1 MDLFG
6 EEPAPAPAK
15 PAPEPKPPRAK
26 GIPAAEPNSGLI
38 ALADTLHARY
48 GGRLRLGTS
57 SWYFPGWAGFVW
69 SPAAREASEQKVS
82 REGLRAYAQH
92 PLLQSVSL
100 DRAFYTPM
108 TASDYA
114 RYANQVGPGFRF
126 TSKCWRGIT
135 DPVIEGTPNPLFMH
149 GDYARE
155 QILQPFLDGAGVK
168 AGVQVLQFSPGL
180 PRRAR
185 LTPRSFAERLN
196 AFLAALA
203 SPIPVVVELRDAAL
217 LTPDYFAVL
226 RRHGAEHCIN
236 VHPKSGVSVIEQAKL
251 IGRRPEPL
259 VIRWM
264 LHAGFE
270 YEEARERYSPF
281 DKLVDEDPATRRAVA
296 RLARRALDAGG
307 TVYVIAIWIR
317 HCRIQI
323 NDDHGL
329 LSRRRR
335 SLGQW
340 RGQWSQRNL
349 RRGGPGADSTT
360 RPRAARP

>member
-6 EEPAPAPAK
+6 DEEPAPAPAK
-15 PAPEPKPPRAK
+15 PAPEPKKLRGK
-26 GIPAAEPNSGLI
+26 GIQPADSNSELIELAERLRG
-38 ALADTLHARY
+38 RY
-48 GGRLRLGTS
+48 GERLRLGTS

-100 DRAFYTPM
+100 DRAYYTPM
-108 TASDYA
+108 TTSDYA

-135 DPVIEGTPNPLFMH
+135 DPVIEGTPNPLFLD

-155 QILQPFLDGAGVK
+155 QILRPFLDGAGGK

-185 LTPRSFAERLN
+185 LTPQGFAERLD
-196 AFLAALA
+196 AFLAASA
-203 SPIPVVVELRDAAL
+203 SPIPVVVELRDAEL
-217 LTPDYFAVL
+217 LTPNYFAVL

-307 TVYVIAIWIR
+307 TVYVIANNKAEGSAPLTLFKLAAEIA
-317 HCRIQI
+317 
-323 NDDHGL
+323 GEPL
-329 LSRRRR
+329 PS
-335 SLGQW
+335 
-340 RGQWSQRNL
+340 
-349 RRGGPGADSTT
+349 GAA
-360 RPRAARP
+360 PP

>member
-6 EEPAPAPAK
+6 DEEPVAPVPAK
-15 PAPEPKPPRAK
+15 PSAEPKKPRSK
-26 GIPAAEPNSGLI
+26 GIQPAEPNPELV
-38 ALADTLHARY
+38 ALADTLRTRY
-48 GGRLRLGTS
+48 GERLRLGTS

-69 SPAAREASEQKVS
+69 SDAARELSEQKVS

-114 RYANQVGPGFRF
+114 RYAQQVGPGFRF

-135 DPVIEGTPNPLFMH
+135 DPVIEGTPNPLFMDGH
-149 GDYARE
+149 YARE
-155 QILQPFLDGAGVK
+155 QILQPFLDGAGGK

-185 LTPRSFAERLN
+185 LTPRGFAERLDV
-196 AFLAALA
+196 FLAALG
-203 SPIPVVVELRDAAL
+203 SPIPVVVELRDAEL

-226 RRHGAEHCIN
+226 QRHGAEHCIN
-236 VHPKSGVSVIEQAKL
+236 VHPRSGVSVIEQAKL

-270 YEEARERYSPF
+270 YVEARERYSPF
-281 DKLVDEDPATRRAVA
+281 TKLVDEDPATRRAVA

-307 TVYVIAIWIR
+307 SVYVIANNKAEGSAPLTLFKLAAEIV
-317 HCRIQI
+317 
-323 NDDHGL
+323 
-329 LSRRRR
+329 
-335 SLGQW
+335 
-340 RGQWSQRNL
+340 
-349 RRGGPGADSTT
+349 GA
-360 RPRAARP
+360 

>member
-6 EEPAPAPAK
+6 DGAPPAPKSAK
-15 PAPEPKPPRAK
+15 PPAEAKKPRTK
-26 GIPAAEPNSGLI
+26 GIQPADANPELIELAER
-38 ALADTLHARY
+38 LHARY
-48 GGRLRLGTS
+48 GERLRLGTS

-69 SPAAREASEQKVS
+69 SPAARELSEQKVS
-82 REGLRAYAQH
+82 REGLSAYAQH
-92 PLLQSVSL
+92 PLLRSVSL
-100 DRAFYTPM
+100 DRAYYTPM

-114 RYANQVGPGFRF
+114 RYANQVGPDFRF

-135 DPVIEGTPNPLFMH
+135 DPVIEGTPNPLFMD

-155 QILQPFLDGAGVK
+155 QILRPFLNGAGAK
-168 AGVQVLQFSPGL
+168 AGVQVLQFSPSL

-185 LTPRSFAERLN
+185 LTPRTFAERLD
-196 AFLAALA
+196 AFLAAFA
-203 SPIPVVVELRDAAL
+203 SPIPVVVELRDAEL
-217 LTPDYFAVL
+217 LTPDYFAML

-236 VHPKSGVSVIEQAKL
+236 VHPRSGVSVIEQARL

-281 DKLVDEDPATRRAVA
+281 EKLVDEDPATRRAVA

-307 TVYVIAIWIR
+307 TVYVIANNKAEGSAPLTLFKLAAEIA
-317 HCRIQI
+317 
-323 NDDHGL
+323 GEPAP
-329 LSRRRR
+329 SA
-335 SLGQW
+335 S
-340 RGQWSQRNL
+340 
-349 RRGGPGADSTT
+349 GAA
-360 RPRAARP
+360 PR

>member
-6 EEPAPAPAK
+6 DDAPAPPSPKPTSAAK
-15 PAPEPKPPRAK
+15 PARAK
-26 GIPAAEPNSGLI
+26 GIQPAESNPELV
-38 ALADTLHARY
+38 ALAHLLHERY
-48 GGRLRLGTS
+48 GERLRLGTS

-69 SPAAREASEQKVS
+69 AANAREMSEQKVS

-114 RYANQVGPGFRF
+114 RYAQQVGPGFRF

-135 DPVIEGTPNPLFMH
+135 DPVIEGTPNPLFLD
-149 GDYARE
+149 GVYARE
-155 QILQPFLDGAGVK
+155 HILRPFLDGAGGK

-185 LTPRSFAERLN
+185 LNAQGFAERLD

-203 SPIPVVVELRDAAL
+203 SPIPVVVELRDAEL
-217 LTPDYFAVL
+217 LTSDYFAVL
-226 RRHGAEHCIN
+226 QRHGAEHCIN
-236 VHPKSGVSVIEQAKL
+236 VHPRSGVPVIEQAKL

-281 DKLVDEDPATRRAVA
+281 EKLVDEDPATRRAVA

-307 TVYVIAIWIR
+307 SVYVIANNKAEGSAPLTLFKLAESIAE
-317 HCRIQI
+317 
-323 NDDHGL
+323 
-329 LSRRRR
+329 
-335 SLGQW
+335 LGE
-340 RGQWSQRNL
+340 
-349 RRGGPGADSTT
+349 
-360 RPRAARP
+360 AR

>member
-6 EEPAPAPAK
+6 HSPAPPAAK
-15 PAPEPKPPRAK
+15 PAIEAKSPRAK
-26 GIPAAEPNSGLI
+26 GIQPAESNPELV
-38 ALADTLHARY
+38 ALADRLRERY
-48 GGRLRLGTS
+48 GERLRLGTS

-69 SPAAREASEQKVS
+69 SANAREMSEQKVS

-114 RYANQVGPGFRF
+114 RYAQQVEPGFRF

-135 DPVIEGTPNPLFMH
+135 DPVIEGTPNPLFLD
-149 GDYARE
+149 GAYARE
-155 QILQPFLDGAGVK
+155 QILQPFLDGAGDK

-185 LTPRSFAERLN
+185 LTAQGFAERLD

-203 SPIPVVVELRDAAL
+203 SAIPVVVELRDAEL

-226 RRHGAEHCIN
+226 QRHGAEHCIN
-236 VHPKSGVSVIEQAKL
+236 VHPKSGVAVIEQAKL

-281 DKLVDEDPATRRAVA
+281 EKLVDEDPATRRAVA

-307 TVYVIAIWIR
+307 SVYVIANNKAEGSAPLTLFKLAAEIAAEPAP
-317 HCRIQI
+317 
-323 NDDHGL
+323 
-329 LSRRRR
+329 
-335 SLGQW
+335 
-340 RGQWSQRNL
+340 
-349 RRGGPGADSTT
+349 PGAA
-360 RPRAARP
+360 P

>member
-6 EEPAPAPAK
+6 DDVPAPPSPKPTPAAK
-15 PAPEPKPPRAK
+15 PARAK
-26 GIPAAEPNSGLI
+26 GILPAEPNPELV
-38 ALADTLHARY
+38 ALADRLRDRY
-48 GGRLRLGTS
+48 GERLRLGTS

-69 SPAAREASEQKVS
+69 SASAREMSEQKVS

-114 RYANQVGPGFRF
+114 RYAQQVGPGFRF

-135 DPVIEGTPNPLFMH
+135 DPVIEGTPNPLFLD
-149 GDYARE
+149 GIYARE
-155 QILQPFLDGAGVK
+155 QILQPFLDGAGDK

-185 LTPRSFAERLN
+185 LTAQGFAERLDT
-196 AFLAALA
+196 FLAALA
-203 SPIPVVVELRDAAL
+203 SSIPVVVELRDAEL

-226 RRHGAEHCIN
+226 QRHGAEHCIN
-236 VHPKSGVSVIEQAKL
+236 VHPKSGVPVIEQAKL

-281 DKLVDEDPATRRAVA
+281 EKLVDEDPATRRAVA

-307 TVYVIAIWIR
+307 SVYVIANNKAEGSAPLTLFKLAAEIAAEPAP
-317 HCRIQI
+317 
-323 NDDHGL
+323 
-329 LSRRRR
+329 
-335 SLGQW
+335 
-340 RGQWSQRNL
+340 
-349 RRGGPGADSTT
+349 PGAA
-360 RPRAARP
+360 P

>member
-1 MDLFG
+1 MGADLFG
-6 EEPAPAPAK
+6 DQEPAAPPPK
-15 PAPEPKPPRAK
+15 TAPPPKPPRAK
-26 GIPAAEPNSGLI
+26 GVQPAEPNP
-38 ALADTLHARY
+38 ALVATADTLRARY
-48 GGRLRLGTS
+48 GERLRLGTS

-69 SPAAREASEQKVS
+69 SDAARELSEQKVS

-92 PLLQSVSL
+92 PLLKSVSL

-114 RYANQVGPGFRF
+114 RYAQQVGPSFRF

-135 DPVIEGTPNPLFMH
+135 DPVIEGTPNPLFLDGH
-149 GDYARE
+149 YARE
-155 QILQPFLDGAGVK
+155 QILQPFLDGAGSK

-185 LTPRSFAERLN
+185 LTPQTFAERLDV
-196 AFLAALA
+196 FLAALA
-203 SPIPVVVELRDAAL
+203 SPIPVVVELRDAEL

-226 RRHGAEHCIN
+226 QSYGAEHCIN
-236 VHPKSGVSVIEQAKL
+236 VHPRSGVSVIDQAKL

-281 DKLVDEDPATRRAVA
+281 TKLVDEDPSTRHAVA

-307 TVYVIAIWIR
+307 SVYVIANNKAEGSAPLTLFKLAAEIV
-317 HCRIQI
+317 
-323 NDDHGL
+323 
-329 LSRRRR
+329 
-335 SLGQW
+335 
-340 RGQWSQRNL
+340 
-349 RRGGPGADSTT
+349 GAEPAPSSGATPT
-360 RPRAARP
+360 